1 MLKFARGFAFIA
13 VVVGL
18 PFLAGCATGPAV
30 SREGPA
36 AEAPTYRVGDRWTY
50 KARDG
55 FGLPVIWDEVH
66 EVTAIGPDGITM
78 RVTQRGPSVDNARI
92 EKLAAPGLVR
102 EGAVFDAETR
112 VFPQPLPRYQFPLKP
127 GESWR
132 GLVANTRQPPEPPGP
147 YSRSISHWVSVDGWG
162 KVTTPAG
169 TFDALRLKIIMQ
181 LDDETPWR
189 WPTQCSYY
197 AWYAPA
203 VRGIVMEEKEAWYL
217 EKSNNDRGANRIR
230 SQSAVVELVSFIPGG
245 GAK

>member
-66 EVTAIGPDGITM
+66 EVTAVGPDGITM

-92 EKLAAPGLVR
+92 EKLVSRLRQKLEP
-102 EGAVFDAETR
+102 D
-112 VFPQPLPRYQFPLKP
+112 P
-127 GESWR
+127 
-132 GLVANTRQPPEPPGP
+132 ANPKYLFT
-147 YSRSISHWVSVDGWG
+147 
-162 KVTTPAG
+162 
-169 TFDALRLKIIMQ
+169 
-181 LDDETPWR
+181 
-189 WPTQCSYY
+189 
-197 AWYAPA
+197 
-203 VRGIVMEEKEAWYL
+203 VRG
-217 EKSNNDRGANRIR
+217 RGYKL
-230 SQSAVVELVSFIPGG
+230 VEG
-245 GAK
+245 